1 MKAFRIDDNIVS
13 FEVLIKVAQKPR
25 FRDAKINRALDDEHA
40 TWKEPNEAFTLTDV
54 FCMDFELILYG
65 QKDSRAQ

>member
-40 TWKEPNEAFTLTDV
+40 TWKQPNETITLTDV
-54 FCMDFELILYG
+54 FCKDFLLILYG
-65 QKDSRAQ
+65 QKDVKS